1 MVKGKSYRI
10 KGSGQYV
17 SPSQVDA
24 KKKVHIE
31 SGKPVIEDWEKMSK
45 SKHNGVDPGMFRILI
60 LFHYIISVVIRGNC
74 R

>member
-45 SKHNGVDPGMFRILI
+45 SKHNGVDPGMF
-60 LFHYIISVVIRGNC
+60 STVWN
-74 R
+74 